1 MLKIVLHAPFSQL
14 AGGREVDLPCGQT
27 GMTVQQALTDLA
39 ARFPGLQ
46 EQVVPG
52 KMNQTFVVMAGGRI
66 ARADSPLADG
76 EEVLL
81 LPPIAGG

>member
-14 AGGREVDLPCGQT
+14 AGGREVDLPCRPA
-27 GMTVQQALTDLA
+27 MTVEQALEGLA
-39 ARFPGLQ
+39 ARIPALRDHLS
-46 EQVVPG
+46 PG
-52 KMNQTFVVMAGGRI
+52 KMNQSFIVMAGGRI
-66 ARADSPLADG
+66 AGAGSPLADG